1 MTRLPILIHD
11 QPRRGGKLKDWKKIV
26 GSLAPVLATALGGP
40 LAGTATKYVSQ
51 AILGRQDGS
60 EDEIE
65 AALLMATPEQLA
77 NIKEIE
83 AKFKVDMRKLDI
95 DLEAI
100 AVDDRKS
107 ARNMAST
114 TSLWPQATLSAIF
127 IGGFL
132 SLLWVLF
139 SGAISL
145 DESVKDI
152 ALIMLGVLASGV
164 TVILKFWFGGSPNDG
179 TQMEKIY
186 NSVPR

>member
-1 MTRLPILIHD
+1 M
-11 QPRRGGKLKDWKKIV
+11 KDWKKIV
-26 GSLAPVLATALGGP
+26 GALAPTIGTALGGP
-40 LAGTATKYVSQ
+40 LAGIAAKYVSQ
-51 AILGRQDGS
+51 ALLGHQDGDDS
-60 EDEIE
+60 AIE
-65 AALLMATPEQLA
+65 LALLTATPEQLTKV
-77 NIKEIE
+77 KEIE
-83 AKFKVDMRKLDI
+83 AKFKVDMRNLDI

-139 SGAISL
+139 SGAITL
-145 DESVKDI
+145 DASVKDI

-179 TQMEKIY
+179 MQMDKIY